1 MERANKQ
8 LAAELEKAFA
18 PISVSIGGKFFRT
31 PVDWQCPCCRR
42 SKQRIAYCKESK
54 LICQIVLHHDHFE
67 EAAKKKLRN
76 MGIPSYAVIA
86 GFARFPG
93 TFVCEGCN
101 LAEGCAKTLV
111 KAPADFSFTPH
122 EIGLFVTPKDNQ
134 PHAKPNG
141 EMARRIY
148 ETAFPEIEVRAAKF
162 RACCA
167 ELCADPRRC
176 PVCGGTMAGLR
187 ADAQYCSDKCRVWV
201 LCENRWPRPVRAR

>member
-148 ETAFPEIEVRAAKF
+148 ENSVPRNRGAGSEIPRVLRGALRRSETLSSLWWHNGRFAG
-162 RACCA
+162 RCA
-167 ELCADPRRC
+167 IL
-176 PVCGGTMAGLR
+176 L
-187 ADAQYCSDKCRVWV
+187 
-201 LCENRWPRPVRAR
+201 